1 MKIVARCKG
10 MKATHANAITRH
22 KGSKA
27 QRHKGSTDECNNKCK
42 NSNKAQGVKATMRCK
57 GAKVACMKATTSVKV
72 ATRCK
77 GMKVACMKVATSAKA
92 RTRCKGTRATHAKV
106 IARCEGTTRYK
117 NNSRAQRQSKT
128 QRQQKKLYNNGI
140 EKALTKLKQKHPST
154 HKTQDSMRKTSKRN
168 KKGRNVPFVKNITV
182 YRR

>member
-10 MKATHANAITRH
+10 VRATHANAIKRG

-42 NSNKAQGVKATMRCK
+42 NSNKAQGVK
-57 GAKVACMKATTSVKV
+57 
-72 ATRCK
+72 
-77 GMKVACMKVATSAKA
+77 
-92 RTRCKGTRATHAKV
+92 
-106 IARCEGTTRYK
+106 
-117 NNSRAQRQSKT
+117 
-128 QRQQKKLYNNGI
+128 KLYNNGKA
-140 EKALTKLKQKHPST
+140 KALTKLKQKHPST